1 MHGPIMSYLEYDHA
15 RLDHQLKSAVGIFRD
30 DVHPDEYARF
40 RTGLLRHIGLEE
52 RILIPTSIRLRGGD
66 APAMAQRIRLD
77 HGAITALMVPT
88 PDKQIFATLRKIL
101 SLHNDLEEKEG
112 GLYGACEKMVG
123 EEALAIARQ
132 LQDAPA
138 VPVVAHN
145 DRPGVM
151 DAVRRAVERAG
162 YTMEE

>member
-1 MHGPIMSYLEYDHA
+1 MGPIQTYLAADHD
-15 RLDHQLKSAVGIFRD
+15 RLDDLFRRATAD
-30 DVHPDEYARF
+30 PDHVDTDLYAQF
-40 RTGLLRHIGLEE
+40 RAGLLRHIGLEE